1 MDLLTFILLVLI
13 LCVILF
19 LVYYFFRGAKGD
31 IALTRPVESRVDEYL
46 DRRFQSMV
54 EEWQLVSRPKLATFK
69 EQRIPEIKQDE
80 ARIAELKNFESGMQT
95 TLASLEARLDTL
107 EKELARKGSAKK

>member
-1 MDLLTFILLVLI
+1 MDLLTFIILVLI
-13 LCVILF
+13 LCVVLF

-31 IALTRPVESRVDEYL
+31 ISLTRPVESRVDEYL

-54 EEWQLVSRPKLATFK
+54 EEWQLVSRPKLQKFK
-69 EQRIPEIKQDE
+69 EQQTPAIEQEE
-80 ARIAELKNFESGMQT
+80 ARLADLKNYESGMQT